1 MAQVIS
7 APLECVS
14 VLPSSPSPSGAPLV
28 GSGLRTIVVT
38 LEPGCSEP
46 RADSVAPMLR
56 ALGHEV
62 IMSGYDLTE
71 LASCAAPVDVIVV
84 EAREHLEI
92 GRQAIQRLRER
103 PELMAA
109 RILICLEVAR
119 VVALSAET
127 GADDFILIPA
137 TLDELTAR
145 LWQLKARDRRP
156 AAPLQVRYGDVTLD
170 CEMRQAYRGDESLS
184 LTSYEFQLLRFLVE
198 RASRVFTRQE
208 LLTRVWGYRHAAGSG
223 RNVDTHILNLRKKL
237 GHLGDRLQAVIGV
250 GYKLQ
255 RLDAPL
261 ERLWPL
267 PAEHR
272 IARSGRPRAASPGTR
287 SSSAA

>member
-1 MAQVIS
+1 
-7 APLECVS
+7 
-14 VLPSSPSPSGAPLV
+14 
-28 GSGLRTIVVT
+28 
-38 LEPGCSEP
+38 
-46 RADSVAPMLR
+46 MLR

-62 IMSGYDLTE
+62 IISGYDLTE
-71 LASCAAPVDVIVV
+71 LASSAAPVDVIVV

-92 GRQAIQRLRER
+92 GRQAIQQLRQR
-103 PELMAA
+103 PELIAA
-109 RILICLEVAR
+109 RILIGLEVAR

-156 AAPLQVRYGDVTLD
+156 AAPLQLHYGDVTLD
-170 CEMRQAYRGDESLS
+170 CEMRQAYRSDDSLA

-198 RASRVFTRQE
+198 RVSRVFTRQE
-208 LLTRVWGYRHAAGSG
+208 LLTRVWGYRHAGSG

-237 GHLGDRLQAVIGV
+237 GSLGDRLQAVIGV

-261 ERLWPL
+261 ERSWPL
-267 PAEHR
+267 PADHR
-272 IARSGRPRAASPGTR
+272 TARVGRAQAASPGTR

>member
-1 MAQVIS
+1 
-7 APLECVS
+7 
-14 VLPSSPSPSGAPLV
+14 
-28 GSGLRTIVVT
+28 
-38 LEPGCSEP
+38 
-46 RADSVAPMLR
+46 MLR

-62 IMSGYDLTE
+62 IVSGYDLKE
-71 LASCAAPVDVIVV
+71 LDPAASVDVIVV

-103 PELMAA
+103 PELLAA

-137 TLDELTAR
+137 TSDELTAR

-170 CEMRQAYRGDESLS
+170 CEMRQAYRGDESLA

-208 LLTRVWGYRHAAGSG
+208 LLMRVWGYRHAGSG

-237 GHLGDRLQAVIGV
+237 GSLGDRLQAVIGV

-255 RLDAPL
+255 RLDAPT
-261 ERLWPL
+261 ERGWP
-267 PAEHR
+267 PPVEHR
-272 IARSGRPRAASPGTR
+272 AARPVRSRAPSPGTR

>member
-1 MAQVIS
+1 
-7 APLECVS
+7 
-14 VLPSSPSPSGAPLV
+14 
-28 GSGLRTIVVT
+28 
-38 LEPGCSEP
+38 
-46 RADSVAPMLR
+46 MLR

-62 IMSGYDLTE
+62 MLSGYDLAEVETRG
-71 LASCAAPVDVIVV
+71 APVDVIVV

-137 TLDELTAR
+137 TLDELAAR
-145 LWQLKARDRRP
+145 LWQLKARDSRP
-156 AAPLQVRYGDVTLD
+156 AAPLQLRYGDVVLD
-170 CEMRQAYRGDESLS
+170 CEMRQAYRSGESLT

-208 LLTRVWGYRHAAGSG
+208 LLTRVWGYRHAGSG

-237 GHLGDRLQAVIGV
+237 GHLGERLQAVIGV

-255 RLDAPL
+255 RIDAPL
-261 ERLWPL
+261 DQSPPP

-272 IARSGRPRAASPGTR
+272 IARASRERPATPETR
-287 SSSAA
+287 SASAAMR